1 MVRSRHPS
9 IADVTCNASH
19 GAQDDRFSDI
29 SLGDRNLAG
38 WPSKTLL
45 AEVPENPEHEG
56 NCQRGGNE
64 KNQADNKVVHGDV
77 PASLSELHGAS
88 CDGDR
93 AKSAAYP
100 EETLATKE
108 GIDLL

>member
-1 MVRSRHPS
+1 MDGAPS
-9 IADVTCNASH
+9 SGGGSGTVFIADVTCNASH

-56 NCQRGGNE
+56 NCQRGGN
-64 KNQADNKVVHGDV
+64 
-77 PASLSELHGAS
+77 
-88 CDGDR
+88 
-93 AKSAAYP
+93 
-100 EETLATKE
+100 
-108 GIDLL
+108 